1 MLIEDHL
8 TVLLWLVV
16 WNIFSFL
23 HMLGTIIPTDEL
35 IFFRW
40 VGRISGRELR
50 PDAPPGHTWYQLKVC
65 LEAPE
70 RAMRMPGVEN
80 QDRYQ

>member
-1 MLIEDHL
+1 MEFYDFPDIGN
-8 TVLLWLVV
+8 V
-16 WNIFSFL
+16 
-23 HMLGTIIPTDEL
+23 IIPTDEL
-35 IFFRW
+35 IFFRG

-70 RAMRMPGVEN
+70 RAMRMPGVKN